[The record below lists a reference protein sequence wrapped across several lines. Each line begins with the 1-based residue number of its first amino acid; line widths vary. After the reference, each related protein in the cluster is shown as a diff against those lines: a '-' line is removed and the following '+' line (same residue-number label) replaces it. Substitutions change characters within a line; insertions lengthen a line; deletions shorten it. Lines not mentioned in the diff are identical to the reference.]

1 MFNNQNRASRPW
13 RTLVQVVEKPIVGL
27 VLSFGL
33 AAGAMALPSANSE
46 PTDANPTPATDT
58 LDSAPTSALSDGVYL
73 YGQSPE
79 PNQIGSEYL
88 VFEVAAGQVIGGFY
102 MPRSS
107 FDCFYGNVE
116 ADKLALTV
124 IDSYEQTRHPY
135 DVALQS
141 AGDVAQAN
149 GNTAVP
155 LGLEGYHRI
164 DTLSETDQQVL
175 ATCRADQ
182 VRGE

>member
-1 MFNNQNRASRPW
+1 MFNNQKPASQPW
-13 RTLVQVVEKPIVGL
+13 RTLGRSIEKPIAGL
-27 VLSFGL
+27 VLSLGL
-33 AAGAMALPSANSE
+33 ATGAMALPTADSNPA
-46 PTDANPTPATDT
+46 DAATPDSVATMT
-58 LDSAPTSALSDGVYL
+58 DGVYL

-88 VFEVAAGQVIGGFY
+88 VFEVTQGQVVGGFY

-124 IDSYEQTRHPY
+124 IDSYEQTEHAY

-141 AGDVAQAN
+141 MSDVAQAG

-155 LGLEGYHRI
+155 MGLEGYHRI
-164 DTLSETDQQVL
+164 DSLSGTDQQVL
-175 ATCRADQ
+175 ETCRADRSR
-182 VRGE
+182 V